1 MSRRKSQASLA
12 RPKVADQRFKSVVV
26 EQLIRML
33 MISGKKQKA
42 YKIVYQA
49 LDELHDY
56 CQKKGDVIE
65 AAEPESVEGKEEEAM
80 REDISK
86 KDAYILRVL
95 LNLLQK
101 AGPGLELKHKRF
113 GGNSV
118 PVPVPVAQERKITI
132 ALRFI
137 KECARK
143 KISQCKSMEKALA
156 QELIGIA
163 NGSAESLNMRDRMM
177 SMAKANAVYQVA
189 GKG

>member
-33 MISGKKQKA
+33 MVSGKKQKA

-56 CQKKGDVIE
+56 CQKKGDILD
-65 AAEPESVEGKEEEAM
+65 AAEDSDTNEQEEQV
-80 REDISK
+80 DLNK
-86 KDAYILRVL
+86 KDAYTLRVL
-95 LNLLQK
+95 LNLLSK
-101 AGPGLELKHKRF
+101 AGPGIELKHKRF

-118 PVPVPVAQERKITI
+118 PVPVPVAHERKLTL

-137 KECARK
+137 KECSRK
-143 KISQCKSMEKALA
+143 KISQYKSMAKALA

-163 NGSAESLNMRDRMM
+163 NGNAETLNMRDRVL
-177 SMAKANAVYQVA
+177 SMAKANAVYQVS
-189 GKG
+189 GRG